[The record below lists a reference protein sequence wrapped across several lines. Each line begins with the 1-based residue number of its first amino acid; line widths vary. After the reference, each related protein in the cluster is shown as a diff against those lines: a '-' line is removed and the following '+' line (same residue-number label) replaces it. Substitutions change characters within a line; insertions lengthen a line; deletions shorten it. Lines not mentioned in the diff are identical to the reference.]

1 MRLESIGLRATGEL
15 KETHHDAIDRHD
27 ICIFV
32 VEIEQIDFMGQE
44 VLVEAA
50 FLGYYLSL
58 LKILYGLQIGFSSE
72 DCSLMFHR

>member
-1 MRLESIGLRATGEL
+1 M

-27 ICIFV
+27 IGTFV
-32 VEIEQIDFMGQE
+32 VEIEQIYFMGQE